1 MNNNSTPI
9 TVELTARAAAEGC
22 NIDVILLHE
31 TLLNMPVEKY
41 LALYKI
47 MSTELA
53 KAYPPY
59 QK

>member
-1 MNNNSTPI
+1 MSTPI
-9 TVELTARAAAEGC
+9 TVELTARAASEPC

-31 TLLNMPVEKY
+31 TLLKMPAEIY

-53 KAYPPY
+53 QVYPPY